1 MTTIFLIAEPDRFT
15 PGFGEK
21 TLKLAPTD
29 DPEGLDLAGVGRVV
43 LEFPRFTDGRAYSQ
57 AWLLRRRLRF
67 AGDLRASG
75 DVRVDHVLQMRRC
88 GFSSAELAPGEDP
101 ALALRLLDAFSGFY
115 QRDALLSLDLRPPA
129 LRVSEAA

>member
-1 MTTIFLIAEPDRFT
+1 MTTLFLIAEPDHFT
-15 PGFGEK
+15 LGYGEK

-29 DPEGLDLAGVGRVV
+29 DPQGLDLSGVGRIV

-88 GFSSAELAPGEDP
+88 GFSSAELAVGEDP
-101 ALALRLLDAFSGFY
+101 ALALRLLNSFSGHY
-115 QRDALLSLDLRPPA
+115 QRDALQALPLRQAA
-129 LRVSEAA
+129 LPVSEAA

>member
-1 MTTIFLIAEPDRFT
+1 MTTIFLVAEPERFT
-15 PGFGEK
+15 RVYGEK

-29 DPEGLDLAGVGRVV
+29 DPQGLDLAGVGRVV

-75 DVRVDHVLQMRRC
+75 DVRADHVLQMSRC
-88 GFSSAELAPGEDP
+88 GFSSAELLPGEDP
-101 ALALRLLDAFSGFY
+101 ALALRLLRAFSGYY
-115 QRDALLSLDLRPPA
+115 QRDALSALALHQPA
-129 LRVSEAA
+129 LPAAEAA

>member
-1 MTTIFLIAEPDRFT
+1 MTTIFLIAEPDHFT
-15 PGFGEK
+15 LDHGEK
-21 TLKLAPTD
+21 TLKLAPMD
-29 DPEGLDLAGVGRVV
+29 DPEDLDLVGVGRVV

-101 ALALRLLDAFSGFY
+101 ALALRLLGAFSGFY
-115 QRDALLSLDLRPPA
+115 QRDALQTLALRASA